1 VFRWDYAQVIG
12 NREGVY
18 RMKMLKSVV
27 LVVLMAALVFVMV
40 ACGKDNPQ
48 SLAKESYE
56 VAEQMKTALTNPA
69 KLAELTKK
77 SQEIAAKVEAL
88 SDADKEVYQQEIMKY
103 MGDLLGDL
111 EDLEADEP
119 AEEAEKE

>member
-1 VFRWDYAQVIG
+1 
-12 NREGVY
+12 
-18 RMKMLKSVV
+18 MKMLKSVV